1 MNVIGTFNRCN
12 HTRHSPEF
20 MKELQ
25 RQGFVETC
33 SNQLSYIPINIYG
46 DDKIRTY
53 NMQFQTAFA
62 TKIKSDDKKVTDARK
77 NSVSKKQDKSYI
89 LRQPRAGDYGWVVQM
104 HGELYA
110 REYDWNEE
118 FEGLCAGIVADFIKN
133 FDAQKERCWIAE
145 IDGERVGSVFLVKQ
159 SETVAKLRLLLV
171 DPKARGLGLGKRLV
185 DECTR
190 FAKQAGYKKIT
201 LWTNSVLIAARNIYI
216 QAGYKLVKEEP
227 HHSFG
232 HDLISQTWE
241 LEL

>member
-1 MNVIGTFNRCN
+1 MTDGKNNSEN
-12 HTRHSPEF
+12 
-20 MKELQ
+20 K
-25 RQGFVETC
+25 
-33 SNQLSYIPINIYG
+33 NQN
-46 DDKIRTY
+46 
-53 NMQFQTAFA
+53 NAF
-62 TKIKSDDKKVTDARK
+62 
-77 NSVSKKQDKSYI
+77 I
-89 LRQPRAGDYGWVVQM
+89 LRQPRAGDYGWVVM
-104 HGELYA
+104 KHGELYA
-110 REYDWNEE
+110 REYNWNEE

-145 IDGERVGSVFLVKQ
+145 MNGENIGSVFLVKQ
-159 SETVAKLRLLLV
+159 SDTVAKLRLLLI
-171 DPKARGLGLGKRLV
+171 DPKARGLGIGKRLV

-216 QAGYKLVKEEP
+216 QAGYKLVKEEY